1 MHSNFPFQLLLPI
14 LRLLL
19 CLQWSIW
26 FDWFSLIVWLCS
38 GRGSFYSKTGK
49 WPYWGLCVY
58 HVYIVFLNAIVFNF
72 NQSHMDITELLWCWR
87 RISHFPKLLHLFN
100 CVTCVR
106 IISHCQKHFV
116 INAFFITIFNAQNR
130 NIVPLRF
137 LLSMVR
143 AGHKKIRVWT
153 SIFLSYVVAKSL
165 PCKTSGQ
172 NCPWQTKGENVLS
185 TGSAIVSYSLSILW
199 LLPILPVQA
208 YRHQFCSQK
217 KFMLYILYLYFR
229 MERLCLV
236 GRV

>member
-1 MHSNFPFQLLLPI
+1 MALL
-14 LRLLL
+14 R
-19 CLQWSIW
+19 
-26 FDWFSLIVWLCS
+26 FV
-38 GRGSFYSKTGK
+38 
-49 WPYWGLCVY
+49 CVPC
-58 HVYIVFLNAIVFNF
+58 IVFVNAIVFNF

-116 INAFFITIFNAQNR
+116 INAFFITIFDAQNR

>member
-1 MHSNFPFQLLLPI
+1 MALL
-14 LRLLL
+14 R
-19 CLQWSIW
+19 
-26 FDWFSLIVWLCS
+26 FV
-38 GRGSFYSKTGK
+38 
-49 WPYWGLCVY
+49 CVPC
-58 HVYIVFLNAIVFNF
+58 VVFLNAIVFNF
-72 NQSHMDITELLWCWR
+72 NQSHMDMTELLWCWR

-106 IISHCQKHFV
+106 IISHCQKHFAV
-116 INAFFITIFNAQNR
+116 NAFFITIFDAQNR

-143 AGHKKIRVWT
+143 AGHKKIRVWSDTTHDFFCWT

-165 PCKTSGQ
+165 PYKTSRQ
-172 NCPWQTKGENVLS
+172 NCPWQAKGENVLS

-199 LLPILPVQA
+199 LLPILPVQV
-208 YRHQFCSQK
+208 YSCHQFCSQK

-229 MERLCLV
+229 MEGLCLV